1 MNKGTV
7 WTIVGV
13 IAAILIAWFLVNVL
27 FSVVA
32 FSVKLLVVAVVA
44 VFVFFVLRMIFARG
58 GDSES

>member
-1 MNKGTV
+1 VNKGTV

-32 FSVKLLVVAVVA
+32 FIVKLLVVAVVA
-44 VFVFFVLRMIFARG
+44 VVVFFILRIIFARG